1 MIMGDFNADNPQW
14 GSDKITDKGS
24 KVEDVISHF
33 NLCMLNDGSNTY
45 LNPGNGSYSSIN
57 LSLVDPLLLI
67 DLNWSVH
74 DEACGS
80 DHSPIFLIQIVVLK
94 TTQSKTG
101 ILEKPTGLNSKI
113 SVLRLFRLK
122 ILKIKQILFKTSQK
136 HLQVLLTN
144 EYLRPRR
151 IPKELKN
158 MVFKRVQRS
167 NKSKNKSR

>member
-45 LNPGNGSYSSIN
+45 LNPGNGSYSSID

-74 DEACGS
+74 DDLCGG
-80 DHSPIFLIQIVVLK
+80 DHFPIFVKTNRDLK
-94 TTQSKTG
+94 TIQSKTG
-101 ILEKPTGLNSKI
+101 ILEKSTGLNVN
-113 SVLRLFRLK
+113 VL
-122 ILKIKQILFKTSQK
+122 
-136 HLQVLLTN
+136 HLAR
-144 EYLRPRR
+144 YS
-151 IPKELKN
+151 
-158 MVFKRVQRS
+158 F
-167 NKSKNKSR
+167 